1 MLEVVIIGGGIAGF
15 SAAIGLRL
23 SGHTV
28 TLLEKEE
35 EFKEASTSI
44 FLDTPSQRHNIGRK
58 ALWKGTNQASIFS

>member
-23 SGHTV
+23 SGHAV

-44 FLDTPSQRHNIGRK
+44 FLDTPSQQPQYWTKSFMEGH
-58 ALWKGTNQASIFS
+58 